1 LVDNWFE
8 EGLDSVEDSFVQVL
22 VFVPEDEAGPRV
34 YLLND
39 EESAVIRDVSVKNEV
54 VFPEEAL

>member
-1 LVDNWFE
+1 M
-8 EGLDSVEDSFVQVL
+8 EDSFVQVL
-22 VFVPEDEAGPRV
+22 VFVPEGEAGPRV

-39 EESAVIRDVSVKNEV
+39 EENAVIRDVSVKNEV